1 MRRWQGHGLLALA
14 AWLALA
20 VAAAAQ
26 QIVEADYRQL
36 MEQLDARADFE
47 GLPLRREPGFNLDA
61 PYRERGLWIGERFA
75 GQQTLAEGPRERLS
89 GAPAAPLRLRT
100 GATRRNLS
108 VAFHRGFGSN
118 ALFPLGPEGFPRL
131 TARGEGAV
139 ALMFDSGQRA
149 VGVRIHSGYPSPL
162 GNRAGTG
169 RVIFTFY
176 DRRGKALGRIEA
188 KLEEGINEFGFREA
202 GNAPDIAGLTIENT
216 DPGGIAIDDIIYSL
230 SLLLG

>member
-1 MRRWQGHGLLALA
+1 MRRRRGRRLLALA

-20 VAAAAQ
+20 TPAAAQ
-26 QIVEADYRQL
+26 QIVAADYRQL

-47 GLPLRREPGFNLDA
+47 GLPPRREPGFNLDA

-75 GQQTLAEGPRERLS
+75 GQQALAEGPRERLS

-162 GNRAGTG
+162 GNRAATG

-176 DRRGKALGRIEA
+176 DRGGRALGRLEA